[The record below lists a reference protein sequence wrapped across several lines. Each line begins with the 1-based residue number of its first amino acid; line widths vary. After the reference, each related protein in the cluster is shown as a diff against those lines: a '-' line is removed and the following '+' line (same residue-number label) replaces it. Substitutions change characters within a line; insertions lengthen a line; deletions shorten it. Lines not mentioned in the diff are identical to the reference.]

1 MGGMLMIAG
10 APHVGSMPPALSH
23 ACNALPVTLNSENST
38 SPAHGYQRPRMWP
51 LRNPHVAH
59 VHRRIVPSTHRG
71 PPHDRSGLMPLDTNT
86 SLNASKLSTNAMTAI
101 ITPTVTPGSML
112 TLSRPSAS
120 LVFLSFIP
128 VPLRPALMA
137 GLLC

>member
-1 MGGMLMIAG
+1 
-10 APHVGSMPPALSH
+10 
-23 ACNALPVTLNSENST
+23 
-38 SPAHGYQRPRMWP
+38 
-51 LRNPHVAH
+51 
-59 VHRRIVPSTHRG
+59 
-71 PPHDRSGLMPLDTNT
+71 MPLDTNT

-112 TLSRPSAS
+112 TLSRPPAFPFSM
-120 LVFLSFIP
+120 VFLSFIP